1 MTTKMKLSDATT
13 LASPAFKEVYRL
25 FNFNDDDELK
35 DYCDFVLHE
44 PVEWMRG
51 FPASWKSTTMF
62 SKPRAAFHKL
72 MKSDAVVQDLGAA
85 YCENVHNVVWKSFKE
100 HMTAILEKRNNNLI
114 SSEIIHCND
123 DESVCSEKLS
133 TTSIEELHPVPHV
146 PTLKVA
152 NWKQVVTIPENNVV
166 YSEPVLD
173 YKQKYKVLRRVVDA
187 LLAGGDLSVHNA
199 LSILLDAYDRC

>member
-1 MTTKMKLSDATT
+1 MKLSDATA

-72 MKSDAVVQDLGAA
+72 MKSDAVVQDLGTA

-100 HMTAILEKRNNNLI
+100 HMTVILEKRNTHFI
-114 SSEIIHCND
+114 SSESIHPND
-123 DESVCSEKLS
+123 DESVCSEKMS

-146 PTLKVA
+146 PTLKVPS
-152 NWKQVVTIPENNVV
+152 WKQVVTIPENSVV

-173 YKQKYKVLRRVVDA
+173 YKQKYAVLRRVVDA
-187 LLAGGDLSVHNA
+187 LLAGGDLPVHNA